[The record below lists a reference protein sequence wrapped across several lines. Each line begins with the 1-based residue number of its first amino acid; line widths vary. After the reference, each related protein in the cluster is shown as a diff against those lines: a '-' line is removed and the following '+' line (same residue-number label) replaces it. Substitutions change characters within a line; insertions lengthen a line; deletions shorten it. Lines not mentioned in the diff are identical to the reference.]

1 MRFWLSLGF
10 GFVPSPCHDASTR
23 RGEVGLDADEIQG
36 FEDLGY
42 VMSGSRH
49 KYGYSAAARW
59 RNQFHR
65 LRHL

>member
-10 GFVPSPCHDASTR
+10 GFVLSPCRDASTR
-23 RGEVGLDADEIQG
+23 SGEVGLDADEIQA

-49 KYGYSAAARW
+49 KYVSSARW

>member
-1 MRFWLSLGF
+1 
-10 GFVPSPCHDASTR
+10 VSTA

-49 KYGYSAAARW
+49 KYG
-59 RNQFHR
+59 
-65 LRHL
+65 

>member
-1 MRFWLSLGF
+1 MSD
-10 GFVPSPCHDASTR
+10 VC

-49 KYGYSAAARW
+49 K
-59 RNQFHR
+59 
-65 LRHL
+65 